1 MKKTFIAVALVS
13 FLTFGLASCGGEQYD
28 DTLVVY
34 NWEDYIDDGKD
45 EDGNYHHE
53 SVIEIFEKEYLE
65 ETGRTI
71 KVEYQTFSTN
81 EDMYN
86 MIKLG
91 SLKADLIC
99 PSDYMIQKMAR
110 EDMLEKFSFDTT
122 SHKYG
127 DDLDNY
133 NKYASPY
140 LKDLFERN
148 SFSSYAIP
156 YTWGTMGLTYNYD
169 KIKKNNIDLTT
180 WDCLWDSA

>member
-45 EDGNYHHE
+45 EDGNYDHE

-65 ETGRTI
+65 ETGRSI

-86 MIKLG
+86 MMKLG
-91 SLKADLIC
+91 SLKAD
-99 PSDYMIQKMAR
+99 
-110 EDMLEKFSFDTT
+110 
-122 SHKYG
+122 
-127 DDLDNY
+127 
-133 NKYASPY
+133 
-140 LKDLFERN
+140 
-148 SFSSYAIP
+148 
-156 YTWGTMGLTYNYD
+156 
-169 KIKKNNIDLTT
+169 
-180 WDCLWDSA
+180 